1 MRDLK
6 YWNATWTWTAI
17 IFLHCWPFFSSQKR
31 PCLKW
36 SRVLRKWPRT
46 AFLCSTDIEEMKC
59 SVTNDNMLKVKNVIF
74 IFQLVL
80 VKMSSIA
87 SLVFFCKKKK
97 IFGIF
102 LFHLLACKINLVN
115 FFWLK
120 VINIIIQY
128 TDMKYRIGLNT

>member
-1 MRDLK
+1 M
-6 YWNATWTWTAI
+6 
-17 IFLHCWPFFSSQKR
+17 
-31 PCLKW
+31 KW

-87 SLVFFCKKKK
+87 SLVFFCKKN
-97 IFGIF
+97 IWNI
-102 LFHLLACKINLVN
+102 LISLACLQNQFAEFSLIKSD
-115 FFWLK
+115 
-120 VINIIIQY
+120 QY
-128 TDMKYRIGLNT
+128 YYSIHRYEV

>member
-1 MRDLK
+1 MQPGLG
-6 YWNATWTWTAI
+6 TAF

-87 SLVFFCKKKK
+87 SLVFFLQKKNIWN
-97 IFGIF
+97 IFIS
-102 LFHLLACKINLVN
+102 LACLQNQFAEFSLIKRY
-115 FFWLK
+115 
-120 VINIIIQY
+120 QY
-128 TDMKYRIGLNT
+128 YYSIHRYEV